1 MPARYPF
8 KAAPLPT
15 CAGTTIHHVTIHH
28 VTVFQGYYK
37 QPEQTA
43 EVLKDGWLYS
53 GDIGTWTPE
62 GRLKIID
69 R

>member
-1 MPARYPF
+1 M
-8 KAAPLPT
+8 T
-15 CAGTTIHHVTIHH
+15 D
-28 VTVFQGYYK
+28 
-37 QPEQTA
+37 

-62 GRLKIID
+62 GRLQLID